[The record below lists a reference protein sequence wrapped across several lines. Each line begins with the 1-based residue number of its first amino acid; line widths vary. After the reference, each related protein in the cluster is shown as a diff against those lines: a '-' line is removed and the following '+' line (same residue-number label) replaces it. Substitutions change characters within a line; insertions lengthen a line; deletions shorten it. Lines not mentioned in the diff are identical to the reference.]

1 MNFGELFCFVEKSK
15 KCQKNVSA
23 STVVNSMSILK
34 AGVIA
39 LMIASTPAKILFREK
54 SKTYLINSILLIIS
68 LKNVLKNPSHTEKKS
83 FFS

>member
-1 MNFGELFCFVEKSK
+1 MNFGELFYFVEKSK

-39 LMIASTPAKILFREK
+39 LMIAITPAK
-54 SKTYLINSILLIIS
+54 NIIQR
-68 LKNVLKNPSHTEKKS
+68 KI
-83 FFS
+83 